1 MTTFKEIRG
10 QLIRSVSS
18 DPANPQVGEIWYNNT
33 IGVLKGY
40 KTISA
45 VWVSGGNLTTGRNQH
60 AGAGTQTA
68 AITYMG
74 VQPATPTA
82 FGTLTEEYN
91 GSSWT
96 AGGTSSTGRHATAS
110 AGTQTAA
117 LGAGGYTG
125 PPVLYGNQTEEYD
138 GSAWTGGGNLG
149 TGRYRG
155 MGFGIQTAAVAAGG
169 STSGGVTDSVEEY
182 NGSTWT
188 AGTVLPSPNLQAG
201 SDGTLTSGI
210 VFAGSNPTLPVASFT
225 YDGSSWTAVGNLN
238 TYRAAMGSGSAGS
251 ATSSIAIGGSIPS
264 PFARVGTTELYDGS
278 TWTTSPATKA
288 TLSNE
293 LAGAGTNTAALAFSG
308 NIGGGVSPTATEEFT
323 GAFNATQTLTTS

>member
-96 AGGTSSTGRHATAS
+96 AGGNSSTGRHATAS

-125 PPVLYGNQTEEYD
+125 PPVFYGNQTEEYD
-138 GSAWTGGGNLG
+138 GSAWTGGGNLN
-149 TGRYRG
+149 TGRYTVS
-155 MGFGIQTAAVAAGG
+155 GFGVQTAAVAVGG
-169 STSGGVTDSVEEY
+169 NIGGLTDATEEY
-182 NGSTWT
+182 DGSAWT
-188 AGTVLPSPNLQAG
+188 AGTAFPSTISTAG
-201 SDGTLTSGI
+201 SDGTLTSGLI
-210 VFAGSNPTLPVASFT
+210 FAGSPAPRVATFA
-225 YDGSSWTAVGNLN
+225 YDGTSWTAGGNMN
-238 TYRAAMGSGSAGS
+238 TYRSQMGSGSAGS
-251 ATSSIAIGGSIPS
+251 SSSSIGIGGLVPPS
-264 PFARVGTTELYDGS
+264 TRVGTTELYDGS
-278 TWTTSPATKA
+278 TWATSASTA
-288 TLSNE
+288 LLSNE
-293 LAGAGTNTAALAFSG
+293 GAGAGTNTAALYFSG